1 MVDDLLTIVLCD
13 PQGFVPH
20 LMFQFLDSLIQML
33 VLTGSVDPLIQMLV
47 LRLLIGDVVP
57 LNQMVLFLVL
67 IGNVVRL
74 TRRFGGNVSS

>member
-1 MVDDLLTIVLCD
+1 
-13 PQGFVPH
+13 
-20 LMFQFLDSLIQML
+20 
-33 VLTGSVDPLIQMLV
+33 MLV

-74 TRRFGGNVSS
+74 TRRFALVVVMFRLDAGSLLIAGSS